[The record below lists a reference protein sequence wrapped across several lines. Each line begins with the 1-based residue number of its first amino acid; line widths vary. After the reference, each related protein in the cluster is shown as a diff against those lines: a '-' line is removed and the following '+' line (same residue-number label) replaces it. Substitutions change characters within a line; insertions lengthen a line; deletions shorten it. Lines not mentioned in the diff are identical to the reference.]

1 MRISNLKF
9 SNEEKQAR
17 VMATIQWE
25 DCDRP
30 DHEIFI
36 ETEEEF
42 VQDLSLNPHSFLVGC
57 IIPALHFGERR
68 IFLDAEIC
76 PTLREGLETVMALM
90 KEWTQGEYK
99 PLNIEAKTRSVV
111 HNLNNRRRA
120 GLFLSGGMDSLA
132 ALRINK
138 KTYPEQHPGSIKD
151 CLLVH
156 GFDIGGVIESGM
168 KYHVFDRAKMALS
181 EVAKDAKV
189 TLIPVYTNIR
199 HLCDERELWLDRFF
213 GAVLAAV
220 AHAFSSRLN
229 LVYIASSY
237 DIPNLTPCGSHP
249 LLDPAYS
256 SYALRIIHRD
266 LALSRLEKLR
276 IVADWEVA
284 FQNFR
289 VCLANVPDRLNCGK
303 CEKCIRTMTELL
315 AIDALDK
322 TKAFIE
328 NDVTSEQLEQ
338 FDITIRHRD
347 SFYRE
352 MLSLLEKQGR
362 DDLVNTIKK
371 MLAD

>member
-68 IFLDAEIC
+68 IFIDAEIC

-90 KEWTQGEYK
+90 KEWTKGEYK

-151 CLLVH
+151 CLFVH
-156 GFDIGGVIESGM
+156 GFDIGGVIQRGM

-276 IVADWEVA
+276 IVADWDVA

-362 DDLVNTIKK
+362 DDLVDTIKK

>member
-36 ETEEEF
+36 ETKEEF

-111 HNLNNRRRA
+111 NLNNHRRA

-156 GFDIGGVIESGM
+156 GFDIGGVIERGM
-168 KYHVFDRAKMALS
+168 KYHVFDRAKKALS

-276 IVADWEVA
+276 IVADWDVA

-322 TKAFIE
+322 TKAFVE
-328 NDVTSEQLEQ
+328 NDVTPEQLAQ

-362 DDLVNTIKK
+362 DDLVDTIKK

>member
-9 SNEEKQAR
+9 IHDGNRAR
-17 VMATIQWE
+17 VTANVQWE

-30 DHEIFI
+30 GHNIYI
-36 ETEEEF
+36 ETEEAF
-42 VQDLSLNPHSFLVGC
+42 AKDLSLSPHAFLVGC

-90 KEWTQGEYK
+90 KEWTKGEYK
-99 PLNIEAKTRSVV
+99 PLNIEANTRSAVR
-111 HNLNNRRRA
+111 NLNNHKRA

-156 GFDIGGVIESGM
+156 GFDIGGVIERGM
-168 KYHVFDRAKMALS
+168 KYHVFDRAKEALS
-181 EVAKDAKV
+181 EIAKDANV
-189 TLIPVYTNIR
+189 ALIPVYTNIR

-256 SYALRIIHRD
+256 SYDLRIIHRD

-276 IVADWEVA
+276 IVADWDVA

-303 CEKCIRTMTELL
+303 CEKCIRTMIELL
-315 AIDALDK
+315 AIAALDK
-322 TKAFIE
+322 TKAFVE
-328 NDVTSEQLEQ
+328 NDVTPELLTQ

-352 MLSLLEKQGR
+352 MLSPLKKQGR